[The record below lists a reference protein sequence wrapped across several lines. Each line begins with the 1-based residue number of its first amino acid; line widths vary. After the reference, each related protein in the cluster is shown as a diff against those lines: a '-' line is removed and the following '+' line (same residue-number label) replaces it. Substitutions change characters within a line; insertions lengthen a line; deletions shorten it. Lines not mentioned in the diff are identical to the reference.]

1 MNWIDNSI
9 KEYYDWLREKT
20 IVTVDEQTG
29 WSEIT
34 TPFQGLFNDNIQL
47 YAKLEDGKL
56 ILSDDGLTLA
66 NLELA
71 GSPVLRSPKRK
82 EWMDMIFLNYG
93 ITLRDNELVAIGT
106 VKEFNQKKL
115 NLLSAISEISDMA
128 MLAKHTVSSLFKED
142 VKAYLEEQNAIY
154 TPHFIA
160 KGSTGIEF
168 TFDFQIAGRQKELVI
183 KCFNSL
189 NKMNVPNF
197 LFAWDDIKPAREK
210 ISGKVLRGLAIVND
224 TDKDI
229 KKEYLDALESKG
241 ADYILWEQRHQPEM
255 EKKLVA

>member
-66 NLELA
+66 NLELV

-82 EWMDMIFLNYG
+82 EWMDMIF
-93 ITLRDNELVAIGT
+93 
-106 VKEFNQKKL
+106 
-115 NLLSAISEISDMA
+115 
-128 MLAKHTVSSLFKED
+128 
-142 VKAYLEEQNAIY
+142 
-154 TPHFIA
+154 
-160 KGSTGIEF
+160 
-168 TFDFQIAGRQKELVI
+168 
-183 KCFNSL
+183 
-189 NKMNVPNF
+189 
-197 LFAWDDIKPAREK
+197 
-210 ISGKVLRGLAIVND
+210 
-224 TDKDI
+224 
-229 KKEYLDALESKG
+229 
-241 ADYILWEQRHQPEM
+241 
-255 EKKLVA
+255 